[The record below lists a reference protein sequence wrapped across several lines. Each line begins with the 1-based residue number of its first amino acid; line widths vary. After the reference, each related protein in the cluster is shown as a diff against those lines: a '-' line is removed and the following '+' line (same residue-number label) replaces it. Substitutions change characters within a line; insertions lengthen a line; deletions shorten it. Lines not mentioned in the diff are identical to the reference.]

1 MRPQQTPTVLSQEE
15 EEEEEDPALALHSAA
30 RAGDADLV
38 SELLADGFDPTL
50 RDGRGRT
57 PYALSAN
64 KAVRDAFRRCMAE
77 EPERCDWTAAEV
89 PSALTS
95 ELEAAQAARKVCA
108 RVRVQA

>member
-1 MRPQQTPTVLSQEE
+1 M
-15 EEEEEDPALALHSAA
+15 
-30 RAGDADLV
+30 
-38 SELLADGFDPTL
+38 L

-108 RVRVQA
+108 RVSRLRSMLWPCADCLAA